1 MGGAGGKNAA
11 PPLSLM
17 SVFENACPQYMA
29 WGMTWEQYWDGEVTA
44 HKAYRKA
51 KKLQVIEENKM
62 AWIQGMYSYEAIANL
77 SPALKAGAK
86 GKAKPYPKQPYDLFE
101 DERKKTEER
110 KQRERYERMRE
121 KVSAF
126 AKAWNQKQEESKQS
140 EVVTDA
146 G

>member
-62 AWIQGMYSYEAIANL
+62 AWIQGMYIYESIANL
-77 SPALKAGAK
+77 SPALKAFAK
-86 GKAKPYPKQPYDLFE
+86 GQAKPYPKQPYDLFE

>member
-62 AWIQGMYSYEAIANL
+62 AWIQGMYIYEAIANL
-77 SPALKAGAK
+77 SPALKAFAK